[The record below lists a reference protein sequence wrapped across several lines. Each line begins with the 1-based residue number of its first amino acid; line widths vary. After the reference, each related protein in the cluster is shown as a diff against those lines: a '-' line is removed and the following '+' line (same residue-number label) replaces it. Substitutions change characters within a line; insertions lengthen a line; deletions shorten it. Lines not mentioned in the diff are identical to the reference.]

1 MEGALL
7 PIAAVF
13 AGAISITSP
22 CCLPLI
28 PAYVSYVSTLP
39 EQGMDERS
47 SRATVIRASVL
58 FVLGFT
64 IVFTLLGVTASTLG
78 GVLLRNLSSLTRV
91 AGAVIIA
98 MGLAGL
104 GVVRIPI
111 LQREARFDLARV
123 RRGPAGAVP
132 LGMAFAFGWTPC
144 IGPVLAAVLTLAA
157 SSGSAV
163 GGGVLLALYSI
174 GLGVPF
180 LAIGVGY
187 HRLGRS
193 VSFLRRHG
201 RAIERMG
208 SLMLVLVGIGYIT
221 DTWTRLFIPLQTW
234 FAQLGWPPV

>member
-187 HRLGRS
+187 NRLGRS

-234 FAQLGWPPV
+234 FARLGWPPV